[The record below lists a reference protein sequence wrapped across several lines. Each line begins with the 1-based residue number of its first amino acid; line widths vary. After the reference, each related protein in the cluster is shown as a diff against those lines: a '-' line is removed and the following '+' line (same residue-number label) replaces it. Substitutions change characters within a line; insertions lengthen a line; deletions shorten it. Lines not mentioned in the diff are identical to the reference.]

1 MTMDDQQPD
10 LHGMLAEITDLMER
24 L

>member
-1 MTMDDQQPD
+1 MTDEQLRPHLD
-10 LHGMLAEITDLMER
+10 GMLAEITDLMER